1 MGFGYSSES
10 LPMDELRYVASNDQ
24 LYRVEHVTLDQGT
37 AKGVTGLEVHN
48 PGGISFF
55 VFCDRCLD
63 IGWADALGLPL
74 AWTSSR
80 GYIASSRFDPED
92 SGWARTF
99 PGGLLT
105 TCGLESTGMPS
116 YVNGRYFGLH
126 DRIGHTPAENVA
138 WRIMKTGSGERFIV
152 IEGEAVQAELGQVP
166 LRLHRIITASTIR
179 PEIVI
184 LDQVQNMG
192 FKPTLHMFRH
202 HINLGYPIIQPGTIV
217 TSEAKF
223 VGMRGQSALP
233 KPMDFPLRMEIED
246 NVPEKV
252 YYCSPLS
259 SNSCM
264 TQVTTPEG
272 VRMEITQSVSS
283 WPWLILWRD
292 ASAGVNVLG
301 IEPSTSRDEGRKQAE
316 LIGETI
322 CLKPHEIRRYRT
334 SICIKKD
341 AC

>member
-1 MGFGYSSES
+1 MGFGYSSVS

-24 LYRVEHVTLDQGT
+24 IYRVDHVTLDQGP
-37 AKGVTGLEVHN
+37 AKGVSGLEVHN
-48 PGGISFF
+48 PAGVSFF

-80 GYIASSRFDPED
+80 GYIATSLFASED

-99 PGGLLT
+99 PGGLLA

-116 YVNGRYFGLH
+116 YADDRYFGLH
-126 DRIGHTPAENVA
+126 DRIGHTPAENVV
-138 WRIMKTGSGERFIV
+138 WRIVKSDSGERVIV

-166 LRLHRIITASTIR
+166 LRLHRSITASTTR

-184 LDQVQNMG
+184 LDEVQNMG

-217 TSEAKF
+217 TSEAKL
-223 VGMRGQSALP
+223 VGMRGESALP
-233 KPMDFPLRMEIED
+233 KSMDFPLRMEIED
-246 NVPEKV
+246 KVREKV
-252 YYCSPLS
+252 YYCSPLRN
-259 SNSCM
+259 NSCM
-264 TQVTTPEG
+264 TRVISPEG
-272 VRMEITQSVSS
+272 VRVEITQSVSS

-292 ASAGVNVLG
+292 ASPGVNVLG

-316 LIGETI
+316 LNGETI
-322 CLKPHEIRRYRT
+322 CLKPHEIRKYRT
-334 SICIKKD
+334 SICIKTD